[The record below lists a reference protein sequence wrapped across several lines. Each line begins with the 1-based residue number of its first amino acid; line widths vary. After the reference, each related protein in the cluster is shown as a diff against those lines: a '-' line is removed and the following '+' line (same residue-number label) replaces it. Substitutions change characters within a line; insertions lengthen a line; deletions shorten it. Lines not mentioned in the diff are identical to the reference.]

1 MAVKTFFLAASLI
14 FCFLATSTHAFNCD
28 VTATGL
34 AFGPY
39 DFLASF
45 PTDTTG
51 SVMVSCNIP
60 AQNPHA
66 PLAVTI
72 DLSPG
77 ISGSFAQRQ
86 MQSSGPDPLYYNLF
100 TNPSFSTIWGDGNGG
115 SSSQTA
121 FVTSDTPY
129 SAVIYGRIPA
139 GQKVPVGTYSD
150 VITVT
155 IEW

>member
-1 MAVKTFFLAASLI
+1 MTVKTVLITAVLGFSFLAPSAQ
-14 FCFLATSTHAFNCD
+14 AFNCD

-51 SVMVSCNIP
+51 SVSVSCTIP

-72 DLSPG
+72 SLSPG
-77 ISGSFAQRQ
+77 SSGSFAQRQ
-86 MQSSGPDPLYYNLF
+86 MQSGGPDLLSYNLY
-100 TNPSFSTIWGDGNGG
+100 TNPSFSTIWGDGNGP

-121 FVTSDTPY
+121 FITSDTPFT
-129 SAVIYGRIPA
+129 AVIYGRIPA